1 MVKKRQ
7 TSARAGEAGLGSAD
21 YRRLADFR
29 HVLRRF
35 LAFSEEEATAVG
47 LTAQQHQALLAIKGH
62 STGAPTLGDLAARL
76 MLRHNSTVGLVN
88 RLVEAGY
95 LTRGDD
101 PGDRRRAV
109 LQLTRKGGAV
119 LERLTAAHR
128 GELRRIVP
136 VLKPLLEQL

>member
-1 MVKKRQ
+1 MVKKPQR
-7 TSARAGEAGLGSAD
+7 SARAAEPSLGPAD

-35 LAFSEEEATAVG
+35 LAFSEDEATAVG

-62 STGAPTLGDLAARL
+62 SPGAPAVGDLAARL
-76 MLRHNSTVGLVN
+76 MLRHNSAVGLVN
-88 RLVEAGY
+88 RLGEAGY

-101 PGDRRRAV
+101 PDDRRRAV
-109 LQLTRKGGAV
+109 LMLTRKGDAV

-128 GELRRIVP
+128 AELRRIAP